1 MNNPETTANH
11 LSSDYETVIGL
22 EVHVQLSTASKI
34 FCGSSAA
41 YGGAPNQYIDP
52 VTLGLPGALPVIN
65 KVCVDFAIMM
75 GLALRCEIRRFN
87 RFARKHYF
95 YPDLPK
101 GYQIS
106 QFDEPI
112 CQRGQV
118 EIMHDGIS
126 RVIGVTRIHME
137 EDAGK
142 NIHDS
147 RTNSSLIDLNRAG
160 VGLLEV
166 VSEPDIRS
174 PAEAAAY
181 LRVIRQLVRYLGV
194 GDGNMEEGSLRCDAN
209 VSLRPTGATKF
220 GTRTEIK
227 NLNSFKFVER
237 ALEYEVA
244 RQTAV
249 LKSGKKVLQETL
261 LFDSVT
267 GTTRTLRSKEQA
279 ADYRYLPDPDLPPL
293 VVEESWVSSIRERMP
308 KLPHELVRRYS
319 SELGLS
325 VYDAGVLS
333 AEREIS
339 GYFEQVLLVCGNAKA
354 ACNWITSE
362 LFGALNKDSKS
373 ILESP
378 VTAQQLGHLIQLIQ
392 SGELNGKMAKA
403 VFEEMYQTSASAEK
417 IVAARGLKTINDD
430 SSISAAVAQVI
441 AASQSQVLAYR
452 SGKESLLGYFVGQVM
467 KATKGAANPQ
477 RVNELIIEAL
487 KK

>member
-1 MNNPETTANH
+1 MEF
-11 LSSDYETVIGL
+11 ETVIGL

-34 FCGSSAA
+34 FCSSSAA
-41 YGGAPNQYIDP
+41 FGGAPNEHIDP
-52 VTLGLPGALPVIN
+52 VTLGLPGALPVVNRKCI
-65 KVCVDFAIMM
+65 DFAIMM
-75 GLALRCEIRRFN
+75 GLALQCEIRRFN

-112 CQRGQV
+112 CERGHV
-118 EIMHDGIS
+118 DVVLDDVKRSIGI
-126 RVIGVTRIHME
+126 TRIHME

-142 NIHDS
+142 NIHDT
-147 RTNSSLIDLNRAG
+147 RTSSSLIDLNRAG

-209 VSLRPTGATKF
+209 VSLRPAGSQKF

-237 ALEYEVA
+237 ALEYEIA
-244 RQTAV
+244 RQTSV
-249 LKSGKKVLQETL
+249 LNSGNQVVQETL
-261 LFDSVT
+261 LFDSAT
-267 GTTRTLRSKEQA
+267 GATKTLRSKEQA

-293 VVEESWVSSIRERMP
+293 VVEESWVAMVRERMP
-308 KLPHELVRRYS
+308 KLPHELVHRYV

-325 VYDAGVLS
+325 LYDAGVLT

-339 GYFEQVLLVCGNAKA
+339 EYFETVLSTCGNAKS
-354 ACNWITSE
+354 ACNWLTSE
-362 LFGALNKDSKS
+362 LFGHLNKASKS

-378 VTAQQLGHLIQLIQ
+378 VSAAQLGSLIKMVQA
-392 SGELNGKMAKA
+392 GDLNGKMAKA
-403 VFEEMYQTSASAEK
+403 VFEEMYDTGNSPES
-417 IVAARGLKTINDD
+417 IVSARGLKTINDD
-430 SSISAAVAQVI
+430 SVIEKAVKDVIDGNPQQV
-441 AASQSQVLAYR
+441 AAYR
-452 SGKESLLGYFVGQVM
+452 SGKESLAGFFVGQVM

-477 RVNELIIEAL
+477 RVNELVLAAL
-487 KK
+487 KG